1 MKICFKQ
8 PREVI
13 DMMRH
18 GISTEHFNA
27 KVTWPY
33 GFDSEPIVTVSMRDA
48 EFEADNFCQ
57 ADEVLEDVLTSE
69 IRVIKDG
76 VHSLLQEIG
85 IFAADRDCYRHN
97 YKVDKRSC
105 YERICAKKGN
115 CA

>member
-8 PREVI
+8 SREVI
-13 DMMRH
+13 DMMRN
-18 GISTEHFNA
+18 GISTEHFSA

-48 EFEADNFCQ
+48 EFEADNFYQ
-57 ADEVLEDVLTSE
+57 ADDVLEDALTSE
-69 IRVIKDG
+69 IKSIKNG

-85 IFAADRDCYRHN
+85 IFAADRDCYRN
-97 YKVDKRSC
+97 NMQPFGCYKKF
-105 YERICAKKGN
+105 YAKKGN